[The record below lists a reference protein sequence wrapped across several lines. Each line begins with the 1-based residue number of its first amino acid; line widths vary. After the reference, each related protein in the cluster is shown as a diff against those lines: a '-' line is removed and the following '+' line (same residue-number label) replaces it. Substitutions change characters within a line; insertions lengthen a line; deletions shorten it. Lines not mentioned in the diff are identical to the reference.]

1 MPSNGPES
9 DFLRLF
15 LKHEA
20 ALRAYVRMQIPTWDG
35 VDEVIQEAS
44 IVMWKKFGQLDDP
57 VHFLIWAKV
66 IARFAA
72 LRYRR
77 DKARDRHVFQDDFYD
92 LLAWEEEEDRAVSY
106 DQQMHALRNCLSKI
120 KPDYQELLLAPYANQ
135 GRLKKIAEASG
146 RTPNSIYKLLYRL
159 RRKLRQCVE
168 DRLAEA
174 LEQF

>member
-1 MPSNGPES
+1 
-9 DFLRLF
+9 
-15 LKHEA
+15 
-20 ALRAYVRMQIPTWDG
+20 
-35 VDEVIQEAS
+35 
-44 IVMWKKFGQLDDP
+44 
-57 VHFLIWAKV
+57 
-66 IARFAA
+66 
-72 LRYRR
+72 
-77 DKARDRHVFQDDFYD
+77 
-92 LLAWEEEEDRAVSY
+92 
-106 DQQMHALRNCLSKI
+106 MHALRNCLSKI